1 MDTLKNKTYA
11 SFDYLSRYT
20 NTPYY
25 YDTLTDREVYG
36 IGTNLKTNSEFVTH
50 KVKSNDTLHS
60 LALKYYN
67 NPTFWW
73 VIAYFNDIQDSF
85 KPLKYKYDTLKIP
98 SISSISFDVKRKDI
112 PCIRV
117 IDYEK
122 DGIYH
127 LSYG

>member
-1 MDTLKNKTYA
+1 MDTLKNKMYA
-11 SFDYLSRYT
+11 NFDYLSRYA

-25 YDTLTDREVYG
+25 YDTLSDREIYG
-36 IGTNLKTNSEFVTH
+36 IGTNLKTNTEFVTH

-85 KPLKYKYDTLKIP
+85 KPISHKYEFIKIP
-98 SISSISFDVKRKDI
+98 SISSIEFGRI
-112 PCIRV
+112 NT
-117 IDYEK
+117 
-122 DGIYH
+122 
-127 LSYG
+127 